1 MKKRKLPYGEAWLEI
16 IEISGGD
23 IVTASGGE
31 SVDTDDIKDN
41 ISSDTWL

>member
-23 IVTASGGE
+23 IVCASGEEADAE
-31 SVDTDDIKDN
+31 SIKEN
-41 ISSDTWL
+41 IPSDTWL